1 MIQRLQ
7 EKLEPFPHSNS
18 VSGQL
23 EILFESSINIDV
35 NVGDRIRAGGEYPV
49 ADVMLEASRIVEPAT
64 LSLDSEYFY
73 YDRDNN
79 SQSDTVMVG
88 YSVNSNAFAEVLDV
102 EIEVFDDA
110 DVLIDSQSIV
120 VTAGGGIGFLRF
132 YLVYELPRMTFIPF
146 N

>member
-1 MIQRLQ
+1 
-7 EKLEPFPHSNS
+7 
-18 VSGQL
+18 
-23 EILFESSINIDV
+23 
-35 NVGDRIRAGGEYPV
+35 
-49 ADVMLEASRIVEPAT
+49 MLEASRIVEPT
-64 LSLDSEYFY
+64 LRILDSEYFY

-120 VTAGGGIGFLRF
+120 VTAGGLIPQILFGLQ
-132 YLVYELPRMTFIPF
+132 LLRMTFIPF
-146 N
+146 NCT

>member
-1 MIQRLQ
+1 M
-7 EKLEPFPHSNS
+7 
-18 VSGQL
+18 

-49 ADVMLEASRIVEPAT
+49 ADVMLEASRIVEPAN
-64 LSLDSEYFY
+64 LSLNSEYFY

-110 DVLIDSQSIV
+110 DVL
-120 VTAGGGIGFLRF
+120 
-132 YLVYELPRMTFIPF
+132 Y
-146 N
+146 